1 MEEIYRLGKH
11 EFATREE
18 WEAAQRD
25 LETIRGIVDHLDIE
39 DPVVAEDIY
48 QLVREG
54 LITFES
60 KLGTVFFCDISDRVA
75 QNFKEELEDSREEWE
90 RERKEQQD
98 LFRLREEE
106 EGERQKLKETQQSM
120 MFKILGIACAA
131 LAVICVAFYGHSVY
145 RERRAVRKLEEK
157 KKKKSMS
164 QAVDWYSD
172 VSRQGGAQDQVE
184 AQEIKPEQ
192 KADPATQLDVLPEYS
207 TLHAQYP
214 DLAGWLRID
223 GTQIDLPVMQAADND
238 YYLHSNIDG
247 AEDING
253 TLFLDY
259 RADAVKPSTNL
270 IIYGHNMRSGAMFG
284 GLKQYLDEAYVAEHE
299 MIQFDTIYEKQ
310 TYQVIAVCLS
320 EVGYQDEGQYKY
332 YNFIEAESNEDF
344 NAFLE
349 TIRKCAVYDKTQ
361 DVTES
366 DSLLTLSTCNSYVED
381 GRLFVVAK
389 KIQ

>member
-1 MEEIYRLGKH
+1 M
-11 EFATREE
+11 
-18 WEAAQRD
+18 
-25 LETIRGIVDHLDIE
+25 
-39 DPVVAEDIY
+39 
-48 QLVREG
+48 
-54 LITFES
+54 
-60 KLGTVFFCDISDRVA
+60 
-75 QNFKEELEDSREEWE
+75 
-90 RERKEQQD
+90 
-98 LFRLREEE
+98 
-106 EGERQKLKETQQSM
+106 
-120 MFKILGIACAA
+120 
-131 LAVICVAFYGHSVY
+131 
-145 RERRAVRKLEEK
+145 
-157 KKKKSMS
+157 
-164 QAVDWYSD
+164 
-172 VSRQGGAQDQVE
+172 E

-192 KADPATQLDVLPEYS
+192 KAEPATQLDVLPEYS

-344 NAFLE
+344 NAFLG

>member
-25 LETIRGIVDHLDIE
+25 LELIKGIVDHLDI
-39 DPVVAEDIY
+39 DNPIVAEDIY

-54 LITFES
+54 MITFES

-90 RERKEQQD
+90 RERKEQD
-98 LFRLREEE
+98 ELLRQKTQE

-120 MFKILGIACAA
+120 MFKILGIACVA
-131 LAVICVAFYGHSVY
+131 LAVVCLIFYGHSVY
-145 RERRAVRKLEEK
+145 RERASTRKLEEVQQK
-157 KKKKSMS
+157 KGAS
-164 QAVDWYSD
+164 QAVGWNADK
-172 VSRQGGAQDQVE
+172 SRPQEGGDQVE
-184 AQEIKPEQ
+184 AQEVSQQE
-192 KADPATQLDVLPEYS
+192 ANAEVLPEYGA
-207 TLHAQYP
+207 LYAQYP

-223 GTQIDLPVMQAADND
+223 GTQVDLPVMQAADNEV
-238 YYLHSNIDG
+238 YLHSNMDG
-247 AEDING
+247 DEDVNG

-259 RADAVKPSTNL
+259 RADSQKPSTNL

-284 GLKQYLDEAYVAEHE
+284 GLKQYLDEAYASEHA
-299 MIQFDTIYEKQ
+299 MIQFDTLYEKR

-332 YNFIEAESNEDF
+332 YNFIEADSEREF

-349 TIRKCAVYDKTQ
+349 NIRKCAVYDQTQ

-366 DSLLTLSTCNSYVED
+366 DSLLTLSTCNNYVED

>member
-98 LFRLREEE
+98 LFRLREGE

-131 LAVICVAFYGHSVY
+131 LAVICVIFYGHSVY
-145 RERRAVRKLEEK
+145 RERRAVRKLEEVQK
-157 KKKKSMS
+157 KKKHVPGS
-164 QAVDWYSD
+164 
-172 VSRQGGAQDQVE
+172 
-184 AQEIKPEQ
+184 
-192 KADPATQLDVLPEYS
+192 
-207 TLHAQYP
+207 
-214 DLAGWLRID
+214 
-223 GTQIDLPVMQAADND
+223 
-238 YYLHSNIDG
+238 
-247 AEDING
+247 
-253 TLFLDY
+253 
-259 RADAVKPSTNL
+259 
-270 IIYGHNMRSGAMFG
+270 
-284 GLKQYLDEAYVAEHE
+284 
-299 MIQFDTIYEKQ
+299 
-310 TYQVIAVCLS
+310 
-320 EVGYQDEGQYKY
+320 
-332 YNFIEAESNEDF
+332 
-344 NAFLE
+344 
-349 TIRKCAVYDKTQ
+349 
-361 DVTES
+361 
-366 DSLLTLSTCNSYVED
+366 
-381 GRLFVVAK
+381 
-389 KIQ
+389 

>member
-25 LETIRGIVDHLDIE
+25 LETIRVIVDHLDIE

-131 LAVICVAFYGHSVY
+131 LAVICVIFYGHSVY
-145 RERRAVRKLEEK
+145 RERRAVRKLEEVQQ
-157 KKKKSMS
+157 KKSMS

-192 KADPATQLDVLPEYS
+192 KAEPATQLDVLPEYS

-344 NAFLE
+344 NAFLG

>member
-25 LETIRGIVDHLDIE
+25 LETIMGIVDHLDIE

-131 LAVICVAFYGHSVY
+131 LAVICVIFYGHSVY
-145 RERRAVRKLEEK
+145 RERRAVRKLEEVQQ
-157 KKKKSMS
+157 KKSMS

-192 KADPATQLDVLPEYS
+192 KAEPATQLDVLPEYS

-344 NAFLE
+344 NAFLG

>member
-131 LAVICVAFYGHSVY
+131 LAVICVIFYGHSVY
-145 RERRAVRKLEEK
+145 RERRAVRKLEEVQQ
-157 KKKKSMS
+157 KKSMS

-344 NAFLE
+344 NAFLG